1 MSTPS
6 EKNTELVELSDYL
19 TRQEREQVSAETE
32 HPVESESDLPRSP
45 YAPKRAAERDAARLR
60 VLANKRNDEPRKP
73 APIEIRRR
81 IMADEELARI
91 EASLRL
97 LQRRQ
102 NAGMRLPRGP
112 NLPLPGHSGIGAAA
126 GASDSNDARV
136 LEWLARPRS
145 LEPTLMPPPPLKPAR
160 NHRHVSLIIAI
171 ACLGGSAA
179 YYAFMP
185 APSLQSAANT
195 EINTITSVTPSYR
208 ARSSY
213 SQGSSALEALSQPEP
228 EWQESTSRGSGTQI
242 EIARIDTSEPS
253 TLSPAEMISARH
265 SLAKAQPA
273 DEEAAVPRPTH
284 AVPALEPEAIDLLIE
299 QGERFM
305 ADGDIVTARL
315 IFERAA
321 NAENA
326 TAALALAAAYDPL
339 VLSKLGVLGV
349 DTDVEKARL
358 RYQKA
363 QSLGS
368 AEALNRL
375 RALAER

>member
-6 EKNTELVELSDYL
+6 EKNPELVELSDYL
-19 TRQEREQVSAETE
+19 TRQEREQVSAATE

-45 YAPKRAAERDAARLR
+45 YAPKPAAERAAARLR
-60 VLANKRNDEPRKP
+60 VLANNRNDEPPKP
-73 APIEIRRR
+73 APTEIRRR
-81 IMADEELARI
+81 LMADQELARI
-91 EASLRL
+91 EATLRL
-97 LQRRQ
+97 VQRRQ
-102 NAGMRLPRGP
+102 SPGMRLPHGP
-112 NLPLPGHSGIGAAA
+112 NLPLPGLSGIGAAA

-171 ACLGGSAA
+171 ACLAGSAA

-185 APSLQSAANT
+185 ARSLQSAANT
-195 EINTITSVTPSYR
+195 EIETITSVTPSYR
-208 ARSSY
+208 ARTSY
-213 SQGSSALEALSQPEP
+213 SPGSSALEAFSQPEP
-228 EWQESTSRGSGTQI
+228 EWQEPTSRGSGTQI
-242 EIARIDTSEPS
+242 ELARIDTSEPS
-253 TLSPAEMISARH
+253 TPSPAEMISARH

-273 DEEAAVPRPTH
+273 DEEAAAPRPTR
-284 AVPALEPEAIDLLIE
+284 AVPALEPEAIDLLIA
-299 QGERFM
+299 QGERFI
-305 ADGDIVTARL
+305 ADGDIATARL

-321 NAENA
+321 KAENA
-326 TAALALAAAYDPL
+326 TAALALAAAYDPI

-349 DTDVEKARL
+349 DTDLEKARL
-358 RYQKA
+358 WYQKA